1 MSGLVDLLRRRL
13 RMLREDAQAVAHTV
27 EQAFHGDDEV
37 EDDVLDKD
45 LRQLFYDL
53 QDEKIL
59 DVRRQ
64 EYTKDGQLLRGYFW
78 HLRDDVG
85 EMPRPEHA
93 LPSPEEQLYRK
104 LRDNA
109 WERRPR
115 E

>member
-1 MSGLVDLLRRRL
+1 MPGLVDMLRRRL
-13 RMLREDAQAVAHTV
+13 RMLREDAQAVAQTV

-37 EDDVLDKD
+37 EDEALDKD

-78 HLRDDVG
+78 HMREDVG
-85 EMPRPEHA
+85 D
-93 LPSPEEQLYRK
+93 LPNPDRTVATPEEQLYLK
-104 LRDNA
+104 LRENA
-109 WERRPR
+109 WERRRGP
-115 E
+115 